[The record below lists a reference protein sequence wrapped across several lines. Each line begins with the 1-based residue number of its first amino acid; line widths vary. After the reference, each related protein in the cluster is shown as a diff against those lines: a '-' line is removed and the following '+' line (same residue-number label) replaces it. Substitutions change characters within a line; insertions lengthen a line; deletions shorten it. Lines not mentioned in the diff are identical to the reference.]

1 MDETT
6 ASLAALW
13 ARVAQRADP
22 LPLSWM
28 LLAVAAGAALVL
40 LPGTWHTVRHAV
52 TVVHEGGHGLAAVLT
67 GRRLTGIRLHSDTS
81 GLTVSR
87 GPRSGPGM
95 ILTLLAGYTAPA
107 LASLGASWLLGAGFA
122 AGLLWALL
130 LLLAL
135 MLVQIRN
142 WFGLWVVLVG
152 AAVIAG
158 VTWLAPV
165 EWQQVFG
172 LVLVSVLGLGAL
184 RASVELQSSR
194 RRAARHGARTESDA
208 DQLAGLTHVPGI
220 LWVGVFVGV
229 AAACLVGASLLLFPG
244 WLAP

>member
-1 MDETT
+1 VDALTD
-6 ASLAALW
+6 LW
-13 ARVAQRADP
+13 ARISQLAAP
-22 LPLSWM
+22 LPGSW
-28 LLAVAAGAALVL
+28 LLGSVAAGLLLVL

-81 GLTVSR
+81 GLTVSK
-87 GPRSGPGM
+87 GPRTGPGM
-95 ILTLLAGYTAPA
+95 IITLLAGYTAPA
-107 LASLGASWLLGAGFA
+107 IAALGAAWLLSAGYA

-152 AAVIAG
+152 AAVVAG